1 MECRQAPEDAP
12 WGGKEGR
19 KKPQE
24 QRLGSE
30 KANLARV
37 VK

>member
-12 WGGKEGR
+12 WGGKEGQ

-30 KANLARV
+30 KANLACV